1 MAPIIQLAPPAHLL
15 CARHCAGCCIPGSP
29 EPACSMCSI
38 NVTQGKG
45 QSCPIGAPVRA
56 HFSEC
61 LWERGHSWL
70 WPGGPRSSFH
80 LLLWKWTL
88 MVVTLTSV
96 KPLTAAGQTSPEE
109 AAAQNWETEHLFLQ
123 CLDSMAVCA
132 VLSPSSIFCRG
143 QVRGPLAHVADGTLV
158 TPRGGLLLSHEHQEP
173 HGPSTST
180 FLSQPL
186 TV

>member
-1 MAPIIQLAPPAHLL
+1 M
-15 CARHCAGCCIPGSP
+15 
-29 EPACSMCSI
+29 
-38 NVTQGKG
+38 
-45 QSCPIGAPVRA
+45 
-56 HFSEC
+56 
-61 LWERGHSWL
+61 WL
-70 WPGGPRSSFH
+70 WPGDPWSSFH

-96 KPLTAAGQTSPEE
+96 KPLSTAGQTSLDE

-123 CLDSMAVCA
+123 GLDSTAVCA

-158 TPRGGLLLSHEHQEP
+158 TTRGELLLSHEHQEP